1 MVKCAVKEY
10 KNIMNIRLKYLV
22 PSVFE
27 VIAVAFAA
35 LAIVLLANSRQL
47 LSYYDLQSSNQL
59 IKSSAGGAMS
69 QGLSRLDNFTWT
81 GPVVT
86 FLIWAGIG
94 VICFSIAQGLVRAY
108 KEFEFEE
115 ELSSTRYIHPSTF
128 TKARFWKGVVKDF
141 TGTTVGLLLVAAAVI
156 CFLLLVLPVGMA
168 YSRVFL
174 FDVSVSNFLYII
186 LGLAVIFA
194 GLVVIDVFVR
204 ILLQHRRLITRD

>member
-1 MVKCAVKEY
+1 
-10 KNIMNIRLKYLV
+10 MNIHLKYLI

-35 LAIVLLANSRQL
+35 IVIVLLANSRQL

-86 FLIWAGIG
+86 FLIWAGVG

-108 KEFEFEE
+108 QEFEFEE
-115 ELSSTRYIHPSTF
+115 ELSSNRYIHPSTF
-128 TKARFWKGVVKDF
+128 TKAGFWKGVAKDF
-141 TGTTVGLLLVAAAVI
+141 AGTTVSLLLVAASVI

-174 FDVSVSNFLYII
+174 FGVSVSNFLYIV
-186 LGLAVIFA
+186 LGLTVIFA
-194 GLVVIDVFVR
+194 GLVVIDVLMR
-204 ILLQHRRLITRD
+204 LLLQRRRLIAHD